1 MDMKDIVNG
10 AVGAFPDHCAGY
22 LNPGASGLGYVAAL
36 TLSVGKVKADMD
48 IGLEGIVSYDRCEA
62 DDAYIGQINMLTAS
76 SFCGLN
82 GVVWGY
88 DIARS
93 EHLTETKLSTLRR
106 HDGKDIPVYAVQP
119 LLDAAY
125 RLFGAKAQRRFN
137 PLPGAMV
144 VCANKSWTM
153 RAPPGKTTKVWCAIA
168 LAIAEDRSKDANLFI
183 EDASD
188 TVTTGPC
195 SLDDL
200 VQNIAQSILR
210 CGADQGVI
218 YKEIFVG
225 HKSIDVDEGTVGCA
239 LTCAPYVTLP
249 KSAIPQGQPASAL
262 LEMTIS
268 QWEAALKLAPL
279 PPYTDY
285 PG

>member
-1 MDMKDIVNG
+1 MMEVREIVDG
-10 AVGAFPDHCAGY
+10 AVGAFPNNCAGY
-22 LNPGASGLGYVAAL
+22 LNPGASGLGYIAAL

-82 GVVWGY
+82 GAVWGY
-88 DIARS
+88 DIARADD
-93 EHLTETKLSTLRR
+93 LTSTKLSMMRR
-106 HDGKDIPVYAVQP
+106 HDGVEIPIYSVQP

-125 RLFGAKAQRRFN
+125 RLFGSKGQRRFN

-168 LAIAEDRSKDANLFI
+168 LAIAQDRQRDANLFI

-188 TVTTGPC
+188 SQTTGVKT
-195 SLDDL
+195 LDDY
-200 VQNIAQSILR
+200 VQNIAKSIIR
-210 CGADQGVI
+210 CGEDQGVL

-225 HKSIDVDEGTVGCA
+225 HKSIDIEDGTVGCA
-239 LTCAPYVTLP
+239 LTCAPYVTLA
-249 KSAIPQGQPASAL
+249 KNAIPAGKPASAL
-262 LEMTIS
+262 LDMTIS
-268 QWEAALKLAPL
+268 GWERALNLAPL
-279 PPYTDY
+279 PPYSDY
-285 PG
+285 

>member
-1 MDMKDIVNG
+1 MEISEIVNG
-10 AVGAFPDHCAGY
+10 AIGAFPDHCAGY
-22 LNPGASGLGYVAAL
+22 LNPGASGLGYIATL

-82 GVVWGY
+82 GAVWGY
-88 DIARS
+88 DIARADD
-93 EHLTETKLSTLRR
+93 LTDTRLSTLRR
-106 HDGKDIPVYAVQP
+106 HDGIDIPVYSAKP

-125 RLFGAKAQRRFN
+125 RLFGSQAQRRFN
-137 PLPGAMV
+137 LLPGAMV
-144 VCANKSWTM
+144 VCANKNWTM
-153 RAPPGKTTKVWCAIA
+153 RAPPGKTTTVWCAIA
-168 LAIAEDRSKDANLFI
+168 LAIAEDRTKDANLFI

-188 TVTTGPC
+188 TVTTGPR

-210 CGADQGVI
+210 CGKDQGVL
-218 YKEIFVG
+218 YKEIFVA
-225 HKSIDVDEGTVGCA
+225 HKSIDVDEGTIGCA

-249 KSAIPQGQPASAL
+249 KRAIPSGKPASAL
-262 LEMTIS
+262 LDMTIS
-268 QWEAALKLAPL
+268 KWESELELAPL
-279 PPYTDY
+279 PSYSDY